1 MQVRKQQLE
10 QRGTTDWFQIGK
22 GVRQGCILSPCL
34 VASLYVESSWTRE
47 GTHVSSIG
55 RSILNHWAT
64 RKVLLHVFFKITV
77 IQESFQIVM
86 QGILTSALSEN
97 KKEME
102 TIQIGFHALK

>member
-1 MQVRKQQLE
+1 MDCSPPGSSVHGIFQVR
-10 QRGTTDWFQIGK
+10 
-22 GVRQGCILSPCL
+22 ILPFPPPGNL
-34 VASLYVESSWTRE
+34 PDPNDQTHISS
-47 GTHVSSIG
+47 VSSIG